1 MFSDYNVNGLMMEP
15 SADLRLA
22 HVLFIDIVG
31 SSKLLINEQSE
42 LLRCL
47 TEIVRSTSQVRDAE
61 AAGKLIRLPTGDGM
75 ALAFF
80 TNPDAPVRCALEVS
94 KALKNHPNLLVR
106 MGIHSG
112 PVDEVVDVNQRS
124 NIAGAGITI
133 AQRIMD
139 CGDAGHILLSKRIAE
154 DLAQYTQWRPQ
165 LHDLGECDVKHAVK
179 VGIVNLYTGDLG
191 NPALPEKLKRE
202 QEIPISASG
211 ADWCWGDTAA
221 QIHARRRSTF
231 WRTRLDRWILV
242 YRPSSGAK
250 IDTYSRASG
259 RKKNR
264 CTPVQTLNRR
274 KSGSSVG
281 ARNG

>member
-1 MFSDYNVNGLMMEP
+1 MFSAYNLNGLMMEP

-22 HVLFIDIVG
+22 HVLFVDIVG

-94 KALKNHPNLLVR
+94 KALKNHPNLPLR

-112 PVDEVVDVNQRS
+112 PVDEVVDVNERS

-133 AQRIMD
+133 AQRVMD
-139 CGDAGHILLSKRIAE
+139 CADAGHILLSKRSAD
-154 DLAQYTQWRPQ
+154 DLAQYSRWRPH
-165 LHDLGECDVKHAVK
+165 LHELGQCEVKHGVK
-179 VGIVNLYTGDLG
+179 IDVVNFYGDEVG
-191 NPALPEKLKRE
+191 NPAMPEKIKQAKQARSRGLLGKPTF
-202 QEIPISASG
+202 I
-211 ADWCWGDTAA
+211 AA
-221 QIHARRRSTF
+221 AV
-231 WRTRLDRWILV
+231 ILALALGFV
-242 YRPSSGAK
+242 FFGHR
-250 IDTYSRASG
+250 ILR
-259 RKKNR
+259 
-264 CTPVQTLNRR
+264 
-274 KSGSSVG
+274 
-281 ARNG
+281 